1 MRAGDRDLAAALRD
15 AQSLV
20 TVRTFE
26 VAMRFPILKA
36 QHSIMQAAR
45 DRPPLLEEF
54 LILGVARLN
63 VAREHAEVAQDK
75 QRENEHA
82 HPVPLHHPF
91 DHHENDREQQQRA
104 HPEHSAEDF
113 RVIKELS
120 DELLYHDYH
129 SDNYHGYW
137 KADKDFSGLT
147 ALVPSPEPGPLES
160 LLRKEQLRFAFRV
173 AARLLNSGKLTA
185 VQRRCFIAYFI
196 KGKTVAEIAHDEK
209 TYRMTIWRHIRR
221 LEAALRDAV

>member
-1 MRAGDRDLAAALRD
+1 MLSKEEWNANKD
-15 AQSLV
+15 S
-20 TVRTFE
+20 TSIIYCFE
-26 VAMRFPILKA
+26 DGTTKEITM
-36 QHSIMQAAR
+36 
-45 DRPPLLEEF
+45 
-54 LILGVARLN
+54 
-63 VAREHAEVAQDK
+63 AEY
-75 QRENEHA
+75 
-82 HPVPLHHPF
+82 
-91 DHHENDREQQQRA
+91 QRA

-113 RVIKELS
+113 RIIKELS

-137 KADKDFSGLT
+137 KADKDFSGLA
-147 ALVPSPEPGPLES
+147 ALVPSPEPEPLES

-173 AARLLNSGKLTA
+173 AARLLHSGKLTA
-185 VQRRCFIAYFI
+185 IQRRCFIAYFI

>member
-1 MRAGDRDLAAALRD
+1 M
-15 AQSLV
+15 
-20 TVRTFE
+20 
-26 VAMRFPILKA
+26 
-36 QHSIMQAAR
+36 
-45 DRPPLLEEF
+45 
-54 LILGVARLN
+54 
-63 VAREHAEVAQDK
+63 AEY
-75 QRENEHA
+75 
-82 HPVPLHHPF
+82 LH
-91 DHHENDREQQQRA
+91 A

-113 RVIKELS
+113 RIIKELS

-137 KADKDFSGLT
+137 KADKDFSGLA

-173 AARLLNSGKLTA
+173 AARLLHSGKLTA
-185 VQRRCFIAYFI
+185 IQRRCFIAYFI

-221 LEAALRDAV
+221 LESALRDAV

>member
-91 DHHENDREQQQRA
+91 DHHENDREQQQRVVQLIA
-104 HPEHSAEDF
+104 AVSACHKSAQKIH
-113 RVIKELS
+113 VIL
-120 DELLYHDYH
+120 
-129 SDNYHGYW
+129 
-137 KADKDFSGLT
+137 
-147 ALVPSPEPGPLES
+147 P
-160 LLRKEQLRFAFRV
+160 FAR
-173 AARLLNSGKLTA
+173 RD
-185 VQRRCFIAYFI
+185 QR
-196 KGKTVAEIAHDEK
+196 
-209 TYRMTIWRHIRR
+209 
-221 LEAALRDAV
+221 